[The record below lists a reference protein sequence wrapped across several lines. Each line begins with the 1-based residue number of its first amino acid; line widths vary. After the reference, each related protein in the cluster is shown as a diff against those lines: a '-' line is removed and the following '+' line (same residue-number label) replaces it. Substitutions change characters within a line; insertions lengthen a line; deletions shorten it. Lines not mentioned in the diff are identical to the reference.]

1 MRQRLPFFMVRIMSE
16 RRNLYGRHSGRP
28 LRPNQAAAMEKVLA
42 TQAFDAAEIPAL
54 QAQHEAIWLEIGF
67 GAGEHMAWQAT
78 HNPTTLLIGAEY
90 YLNGVARAA
99 QHVHEGGLANVRLH
113 HGDARDLMDAL
124 PAKSITR
131 AFILHPDPWPKARQ
145 WRRRIVSNETLD
157 RLADLMPT
165 GAILRIA
172 SDHGD
177 YQPWIMRHVM
187 AHPAFDWT
195 AQRVQDWTVRPDDWP
210 QTRYE
215 AKSFREGRP
224 TMYIELVRT

>member
-1 MRQRLPFFMVRIMSE
+1 ME
-16 RRNLYGRHSGRP
+16 RRNLYGRHTGRP
-28 LRPNQAAAMEKVLA
+28 LRPNQAAALDKVLA
-42 TQAFDAAEIPAL
+42 TQGFDPAQVSAMQAAYD
-54 QAQHEAIWLEIGF
+54 QTWLEIGF
-67 GAGEHMAWQAT
+67 GAGEHLAWQAAA
-78 HNPTTLLIGAEY
+78 NPRALIIGAEY

-99 QHVHEGGLANVRLH
+99 QHVQDGELSNVRLH

-124 PAKSITR
+124 PDKSVAR

-145 WRRRIVSNETLD
+145 WRRRIVSVETLD
-157 RLADLMPT
+157 RLGELMPA
-165 GAILRIA
+165 GGILRIA
-172 SDHGD
+172 SDHAD

-187 AHPAFDWT
+187 AHPDFDWLGK
-195 AQRVQDWTVRPDDWP
+195 QVQDWTVRPDDWP